1 MIKFFILL
9 AQGAAL
15 LALSAGV
22 FADIYQWKDADG
34 RTQYSDQ
41 PPSDR
46 PARLIKSG
54 VPAQIVAEKTDVGGE
69 EKAEKK
75 GPKSLAEKDQE
86 SRKRKIDA
94 EKGEKEAADKV
105 AAKKENCTQ
114 ARNQMKTLED
124 GGRIYKR
131 DEKGEKNY
139 LDDKGVAKEM
149 AEAKANVSKYCN
161 S

>member
-1 MIKFFILL
+1 MNRIFIFI
-9 AQGAAL
+9 AQTAVLFTAL
-15 LALSAGV
+15 PSTAS
-22 FADIYQWKDADG
+22 ADIYQLKDAEG
-34 RTQYSDQ
+34 KTQYSAH

-54 VPAQIVAEKTDVGGE
+54 VSSQTIAENSEPKAE

-94 EKGEKEAADKV
+94 EKTEKES
-105 AAKKENCTQ
+105 AAKDAEKKAGCSQ
-114 ARNQMKTLED
+114 ARDQMKTLEE

-139 LDDKGVAKEM
+139 LDDKALVKEM
-149 AEAKANVSKYCN
+149 SDAKANVGKYC